1 MNNEVTNIGVYISF
15 QVSAFSYV
23 LWNSQKEWLNI
34 MVWCFLGFFHSLLN
48 PVKAGVLFI
57 GHLGK
62 CTKCRYYRNTQ
73 VWVSG
78 YGNDKYTTRAFE
90 KNFVCLGRYL
100 TIPPGGYSAVNPVSG
115 SPVGPEA
122 ALVNISSPIWQPREG
137 SHGPPTQ
144 GLDAEESSNLRSSY
158 FASRRYT
165 LTILRRISIV
175 LAIIHCFKWAM
186 LYARY

>member
-1 MNNEVTNIGVYISF
+1 MENGMTRNSYLKVIGSF
-15 QVSAFSYV
+15 SRGLFSGILRRNGWL
-23 LWNSQKEWLNI
+23 LWSGVFW
-34 MVWCFLGFFHSLLN
+34 GFFHSLLN
-48 PVKAGVLFI
+48 PVKAGMLFI

-62 CTKCRYYRNTQ
+62 CTKCRDYRNTQ

-115 SPVGPEA
+115 SLVGPEA
-122 ALVNISSPIWQPREG
+122 VLVNILSPIWRPREG

-144 GLDAEESSNLRSSY
+144 GLDAQESSNLKSSY
-158 FASRRYT
+158 FASRRYA
-165 LTILRRISIV
+165 LTIP
-175 LAIIHCFKWAM
+175 
-186 LYARY
+186 